1 MDTEQRAAAIIDG
14 GETDVPTVAALADE
28 LRRRS
33 RIGPI
38 APMLVA
44 VARRA
49 LYEDWE
55 PNRRVELAETL
66 RDHQQFG
73 YARRLLGRVRAAGAD
88 SEELRQQYALCTY
101 KDMELP
107 AARRLDRALQILNEG
122 GPLDDSANAET
133 LGLAGA
139 IFKHKWTLDA
149 KRFDLESAYW
159 CYGRGLEQEGDP
171 RRDYAGVNAA
181 FVADQLAE
189 LDDQGPGV
197 STEAAELRARA
208 DAIRAEIVARLAP
221 DDGGWAEAT
230 LGEAHFGLGHFEQAT
245 EHLARV
251 AAQTR
256 ELWRLETTAMQ
267 LGALARL
274 RRYDSAAAAGALK
287 ALVGGQDE
295 AVLRAYTGKVGLA
308 LSGGGFRASLFHIGI
323 LARLAE
329 CRVLRRVEVL
339 SCVSGGSILGAHYYL
354 KLRELLQS
362 KPDAEIEDADYI
374 TLVRELAN
382 EFLDGVRGN
391 LRGRLIEDITDN
403 WKMLSSR
410 YSRTDRAGELFERMF
425 YSRVAKGER
434 DEPGTPWR
442 MTDLYITPRGR
453 EDGFSLRYENWLRDA
468 KVPIL
473 VLNATTLNTGHNWQ
487 FTASWMG
494 EPPVG
499 VGDQVEA
506 SRRLRRVYYRD
517 APDGHRHPPLGKA
530 VGASACVPG
539 LFPPVTMEKL
549 YDDVAVELVDGGVH
563 DNQGIASLLD
573 QDCTVALV
581 SDASGQMRDLEHP
594 ERGLLAVANR
604 SNSILM
610 SRVRGAEYTEL
621 ASLRRSGTL
630 RGLMIV
636 HLKKGLP
643 SPPRD
648 WSRCQEPYD
657 PEDDALAPG
666 VGVRR
671 PPYGIDEQVQRA
683 LSELRTDLDS
693 FTDDEAYALMA
704 AGYAMTRF
712 ELSQALPDP
721 PPGDPELEALASW
734 PFAPMLARLGQPD
747 AESGL
752 LQALQPGRARFFRS
766 FVAWRLRRAQQPR
779 GSLGRLLDRTGIS
792 AVPRL
797 AARGAELVIVSPLRK
812 IVSAPIALVGG
823 LATKLSLI
831 GTRTGRPPG
840 E

>member
-1 MDTEQRAAAIIDG
+1 MDTEQRAQAIIDG

-171 RRDYAGVNAA
+171 RRNYAGVNAA

-208 DAIRAEIVARLAP
+208 DAIRAEIAARLAP

-251 AAQTR
+251 AAETR

-274 RRYDSAAAAGALK
+274 RGYDSAAAAGALK

-339 SCVSGGSILGAHYYL
+339 SCVSGGSILGAY
-354 KLRELLQS
+354 
-362 KPDAEIEDADYI
+362 
-374 TLVRELAN
+374 
-382 EFLDGVRGN
+382 
-391 LRGRLIEDITDN
+391 
-403 WKMLSSR
+403 
-410 YSRTDRAGELFERMF
+410 
-425 YSRVAKGER
+425 
-434 DEPGTPWR
+434 
-442 MTDLYITPRGR
+442 
-453 EDGFSLRYENWLRDA
+453 
-468 KVPIL
+468 
-473 VLNATTLNTGHNWQ
+473 
-487 FTASWMG
+487 
-494 EPPVG
+494 
-499 VGDQVEA
+499 
-506 SRRLRRVYYRD
+506 
-517 APDGHRHPPLGKA
+517 
-530 VGASACVPG
+530 
-539 LFPPVTMEKL
+539 
-549 YDDVAVELVDGGVH
+549 
-563 DNQGIASLLD
+563 
-573 QDCTVALV
+573 
-581 SDASGQMRDLEHP
+581 
-594 ERGLLAVANR
+594 
-604 SNSILM
+604 
-610 SRVRGAEYTEL
+610 
-621 ASLRRSGTL
+621 
-630 RGLMIV
+630 
-636 HLKKGLP
+636 
-643 SPPRD
+643 
-648 WSRCQEPYD
+648 
-657 PEDDALAPG
+657 
-666 VGVRR
+666 
-671 PPYGIDEQVQRA
+671 
-683 LSELRTDLDS
+683 
-693 FTDDEAYALMA
+693 
-704 AGYAMTRF
+704 
-712 ELSQALPDP
+712 
-721 PPGDPELEALASW
+721 
-734 PFAPMLARLGQPD
+734 
-747 AESGL
+747 
-752 LQALQPGRARFFRS
+752 
-766 FVAWRLRRAQQPR
+766 
-779 GSLGRLLDRTGIS
+779 
-792 AVPRL
+792 
-797 AARGAELVIVSPLRK
+797 
-812 IVSAPIALVGG
+812 
-823 LATKLSLI
+823 
-831 GTRTGRPPG
+831 
-840 E
+840 

>member
-1 MDTEQRAAAIIDG
+1 MDTEQRAEAIIDG

-38 APMLVA
+38 APMLAA

-122 GPLDDSANAET
+122 GPLDDSTNAET

-189 LDDQGPGV
+189 LEDQGPGV

-208 DAIRAEIVARLAP
+208 DAIRAEIAARLAP

-251 AAQTR
+251 AAETR

-274 RRYDSAAAAGALK
+274 RGYDSAAAADALK

-339 SCVSGGSILGAHYYL
+339 SCVSGGSILGAYYYL

-374 TLVRELAN
+374 TLVRELAD

-621 ASLRRSGTL
+621 AGLRRSGTL

-666 VGVRR
+666 VGLRR

-752 LQALQPGRARFFRS
+752 LQALQPGRARFFRGL
-766 FVAWRLRRAQQPR
+766 VAWRLRRAQQPR
-779 GSLGRLLDRTGIS
+779 GSLGRLLDRTGIA

-797 AARGAELVIVSPLRK
+797 AARGAEVVVVSPLRK

-831 GTRTGRPPG
+831 GTRSGRPPH

>member
-1 MDTEQRAAAIIDG
+1 MDAEQRAEAIIDG

-55 PNRRVELAETL
+55 PNRRVELAATL

-73 YARRLLGRVRAAGAD
+73 YARRLLGRVRAAGTD

-101 KDMELP
+101 KDLELP

-122 GPLDDSANAET
+122 GPLDDSTNAET

-139 IFKHKWTLDA
+139 IFKHKWQLEA
-149 KRFDLESAYW
+149 KRFDLESASW
-159 CYGRGLEQEGDP
+159 CYGRGLEQEADP

-189 LDDQGPGV
+189 LEDEGPGV

-208 DAIRAEIVARLAP
+208 DAIRAEIVARLEP

-230 LGEAHFGLGHFEQAT
+230 LGEAHFGLGRFEQAT

-251 AAQTR
+251 AAETR

-274 RRYDSAAAAGALK
+274 RGYDSAAAAGALK

-339 SCVSGGSILGAHYYL
+339 SCVSGGSILGAYYYL

-374 TLVRELAN
+374 TLVRELAG

-425 YSRVAKGER
+425 FSRVAKGES

-453 EDGFSLRYENWLRDA
+453 EDGFSLRYENWLREA
-468 KVPIL
+468 KVPVL

-499 VGDQVEA
+499 VGDQAEA

-517 APDGHRHPPLGKA
+517 APEGHRQPPLGKA

-549 YDDVAVELVDGGVH
+549 YDDVDVELVDGGVH

-573 QDCTVALV
+573 QDCSVALV

-594 ERGLLAVANR
+594 ERGLLPVANR

-610 SRVRGAEYTEL
+610 NRVRGAEYTEL
-621 ASLRRSGTL
+621 AGLRRSGTL

-666 VGVRR
+666 VGVQR

-712 ELSQALPDP
+712 ELSHALPDP
-721 PPGDPELEALASW
+721 PRADPELEALASW
-734 PFAPMLARLGQPD
+734 PFAPMLARLDEPD

-752 LQALQPGRARFFRS
+752 LQALQPGRARFFRG
-766 FVAWRLRRAQQPR
+766 FVAWRLRRAQQPP
-779 GSLGRLLDRTGIS
+779 GPLGRLLDRTGIS

-797 AARGAELVIVSPLRK
+797 AARGAELVVVSPLRK

-831 GTRTGRPPG
+831 GSRSGRPK
-840 E
+840 